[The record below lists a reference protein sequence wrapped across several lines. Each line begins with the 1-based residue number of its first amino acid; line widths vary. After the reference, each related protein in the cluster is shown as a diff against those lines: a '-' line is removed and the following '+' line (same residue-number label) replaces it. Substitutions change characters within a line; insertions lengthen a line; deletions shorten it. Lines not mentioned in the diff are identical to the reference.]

1 MTIQALLERLGD
13 LHRTRGMEWTL
24 GSGENA
30 GKEYGGIAYPEGS
43 LVWRDPE
50 RWFYGDDLVELLS
63 LIVTSVE
70 FLLKQRKN
78 GSRERT
84 EVKNRKVDDGLVG
97 KATATN

>member
-1 MTIQALLERLGD
+1 
-13 LHRTRGMEWTL
+13 MEWTL

-63 LIVTSVE
+63 LILTSVE

-78 GSRERT
+78 
-84 EVKNRKVDDGLVG
+84 RKVDDGLIG